1 MFSLRQ
7 LFRWTKKAASPKS
20 RTGSSL
26 RLEVLEDRLT
36 PTPPVANPYNI
47 FGYAAQPGYYG
58 QPAFSSANSITPNPG
73 TSGLFGGP
81 GVVLPGYVSN
91 PISNAF
97 MPFAQNPVRT
107 VVNGVNYLNTIAPGV
122 NRNVNG
128 FTNTFATSSLGA
140 FPSTGGNPF
149 ANNYQILS
157 DGAKTFPTTFAMAM
171 TNPHLLQPGYGSSI
185 SAAQNPY
192 GYAVDRNGL
201 ITATAGV
208 GGSGYGYGYY
218 GQTYTGN
225 PLYPYTIT

>member
-7 LFRWTKKAASPKS
+7 LFRRTKKAASPKPS
-20 RTGSSL
+20 IRSSL
-26 RLEVLEDRLT
+26 SLERLEARET
-36 PTPPVANPYNI
+36 PTVTNPFNI
-47 FGYAAQPGYYG
+47 YGYAAQPGYYG

-73 TSGLFGGP
+73 TSGLFGGV
-81 GVVLPGYVSN
+81 GAVLPGYVSN

-97 MPFAQNPVRT
+97 LPFARNPVQT
-107 VVNGVNYLNTIAPGV
+107 VANNVNYLNAIAPGV

-149 ANNYQILS
+149 ANNYQILA

-171 TNPHLLQPGYGSSI
+171 TNPHALQPGYGGSI

-192 GYAVDRNGL
+192 GYGVNNGI
-201 ITATAGV
+201 ITPGAGV

-225 PLYPYTIT
+225 PLYPYTIS